1 MSAQQRKAI
10 LLGLLGLI
18 LIIIGIKYLP
28 YFLAVASQQ
37 SEMMDKPVILFFS
50 VDEPCECMVDLTEGA
65 EKQMANWPVEQRD
78 GIPVVRIA
86 FHMRDDLEAKYMVFR
101 APSLVLINDQD
112 RVAWRQDY
120 PLIEG
125 GPFDLAELEAAIAE
139 LGAE

>member
-1 MSAQQRKAI
+1 MSTQKRKAI
-10 LLGLLGLI
+10 LLGILGLV

-37 SEMMDKPVILFFS
+37 SEIIDKPVILFFS

-65 EKQMANWPVEQRD
+65 ETQMANWPVEQRG

-86 FHMRDDLEAKYMVFR
+86 INIRDDLQVKYMVFR

-112 RVAWRQDY
+112 QVAWRQDY

-125 GPFDLAELEAAIAE
+125 GPFDLEELEAAIAE
-139 LGAE
+139 LGTK

>member
-1 MSAQQRKAI
+1 MSAQKRKAI
-10 LLGLLGLI
+10 LLGLLGLV

-28 YFLAVASQQ
+28 YFLAVVGQQ
-37 SEMMDKPVILFFS
+37 SEILDKPVILFFS
-50 VDEPCECMVDLTEGA
+50 MDDPCECMIDLTEGA
-65 EKQMANWPVEQRD
+65 EQQMANWPVEQRS

-86 FHMRDDLEAKYMVFR
+86 LHMRDDLQVKYMVFR

-112 RVAWRQDY
+112 QVAWRQDY

-139 LGAE
+139 LGAK